1 MRMQKPRKNIAP
13 DVTHMT
19 HNYKIHTSKNAHK
32 LFVSIQTNSA
42 CDYRACVNYM

>member
-1 MRMQKPRKNIAP
+1 MQKPRK
-13 DVTHMT
+13 HMT

-42 CDYRACVNYM
+42 CDYRACVNYMQFTCAQN